1 MTRSLLHPRMLA
13 KLDVFFDRTC
23 TIQYDAGSTT
33 DGYGE
38 PAKSWTDVIGLVNV
52 ACSVGDL
59 DADDA
64 VGLNVT
70 SSVVSMLKV
79 LLQGYCPQITGDM
92 GMLLSGVFYK
102 ILSVAHSQEN
112 SHTRLIVGRL
122 T

>member
-1 MTRSLLHPRMLA
+1 MTRSLLHPRMLT
-13 KLDVFFDRTC
+13 KLDVFFDKTC
-23 TIQYDAGSTT
+23 TVQRDAGSTT

-38 PAKSWTDVIGLVNV
+38 PAESWTNVTGLVDL
-52 ACSVGDL
+52 ACAVGDL

-79 LLQGYCPQITGDM
+79 LLQGYYPQVTGDM
-92 GMLLSGVFYK
+92 AVLLDSVRYK
-102 ILSVAHSQEN
+102 VLSVTHSQESN
-112 SHTRLIVGRL
+112 HTRLIVGRL